1 MADQRFHAAALIKF
15 AVDLL
20 AKAGLPSD
28 RAAVV
33 AEALVEGDL
42 LGRTT
47 HGLQL
52 LPLYL
57 DAIAKGAIQT
67 EGEPTIVSDRG
78 AAITWD
84 GNWLP
89 GPWLMRKAMDVAF
102 ERVSDHPVVTFV
114 IRSAGHIGCLAVY
127 PRVAAERDMMMI
139 LSCSDPSIASV
150 APHGAV
156 EARFTPNPIAAG
168 WPTENE
174 PLVLDVCP
182 STTTNGMVARTSRIG
197 GRLLGRWLIDRSG
210 NATDDPGVLNAKPAG
225 AIMPLGGVE
234 QYERRQHDPGYLSW
248 LIAREGH
255 VLYTTGAVPQ
265 RSSPPGDRVREEHEG
280 EGLAD
285 WIRRAESD
293 IKVAELALAAA
304 EPSWDAICFHSHACV
319 EKLLKALIVTQ
330 GVFPPRTHEL
340 PELLALQSPEIRDAA
355 PLYAACNLLTKLYPK
370 SRYPEA
376 GYPTPDEARSAIV
389 AAREARRV
397 LGAKLE
403 RWNASHT

>member
-1 MADQRFHAAALIKF
+1 
-15 AVDLL
+15 
-20 AKAGLPSD
+20 
-28 RAAVV
+28 
-33 AEALVEGDL
+33 
-42 LGRTT
+42 
-47 HGLQL
+47 
-52 LPLYL
+52 
-57 DAIAKGAIQT
+57 
-67 EGEPTIVSDRG
+67 
-78 AAITWD
+78 
-84 GNWLP
+84 
-89 GPWLMRKAMDVAF
+89 
-102 ERVSDHPVVTFV
+102 
-114 IRSAGHIGCLAVY
+114 
-127 PRVAAERDMMMI
+127 
-139 LSCSDPSIASV
+139 
-150 APHGAV
+150 
-156 EARFTPNPIAAG
+156 
-168 WPTENE
+168 
-174 PLVLDVCP
+174 
-182 STTTNGMVARTSRIG
+182 
-197 GRLLGRWLIDRSG
+197 
-210 NATDDPGVLNAKPAG
+210 
-225 AIMPLGGVE
+225 MPLGGVE